1 MGRDSLLHVCPLLGL
16 ARELCAMNTAQTAP
30 RTWRRAP
37 CSENLSGPDGDVR
50 DNQSILDQ
58 RPEQSKQA
66 LLLSILRNKGP
77 GSQLWEIAD
86 LRPALSD
93 LTNLSSAV

>member
-1 MGRDSLLHVCPLLGL
+1 MHL
-16 ARELCAMNTAQTAP
+16 AVK
-30 RTWRRAP
+30 
-37 CSENLSGPDGDVR
+37 NLSGPDGELW

-58 RPEQSKQA
+58 RPEQSNQA
-66 LLLSILRNKGP
+66 LLLSILRDKGP

-86 LRPALSD
+86 LSPALSD